1 MNDSVVQSSVMSK
14 RVVTQSWVT
23 SVIMEPKPMVSQT
36 HCMMSASKMCH
47 PMMTHAHT
55 MLSNSIVSK
64 PNMTQ
69 THPMVS
75 NSMVPNPMVANT
87 NPMVS
92 MACSKMDNWVS
103 TSMHCMMDRLNML
116 DHWFWMHYM
125 VVLMHMHKGLE
136 GRQVLLGVSK
146 GWHGVGG
153 H

>member
-36 HCMMSASKMCH
+36 HCMMSASNMCH
-47 PMMTHAHT
+47 PMMTHAHI
-55 MLSNSIVSK
+55 MRSNSMVPK
-64 PNMTQ
+64 PKMTQ
-69 THPMVS
+69 THPME
-75 NSMVPNPMVANT
+75 PNT
-87 NPMVS
+87 NTMVS

-125 VVLMHMHKGLE
+125 VVLMHMDKGLE

-146 GWHGVGG
+146 GWHGVGC

>member
-36 HCMMSASKMCH
+36 HCMMSSNMCH
-47 PMMTHAHT
+47 PMMTHAHI
-55 MLSNSIVSK
+55 MRSNSMVPK
-64 PNMTQ
+64 PKMTQ
-69 THPMVS
+69 THPMEP
-75 NSMVPNPMVANT
+75 NSMVPNTNT
-87 NPMVS
+87 MVS
-92 MACSKMDNWVS
+92 MACSKMDNWMS

>member
-36 HCMMSASKMCH
+36 HCMMSASNMCH
-47 PMMTHAHT
+47 PMMTHAHI
-55 MLSNSIVSK
+55 MR
-64 PNMTQ
+64 
-69 THPMVS
+69 S
-75 NSMVPNPMVANT
+75 NSMMPKPKMAQTPPMEPNT
-87 NPMVS
+87 NTMVS
-92 MACSKMDNWVS
+92 MACSKMDNWMS

-125 VVLMHMHKGLE
+125 VVLMHMDKGLE

>member
-1 MNDSVVQSSVMSK
+1 
-14 RVVTQSWVT
+14 
-23 SVIMEPKPMVSQT
+23 MVSQT

-116 DHWFWMHYM
+116 DHWFWMHYV

-146 GWHGVGG
+146 GWHGVGC

>member
-36 HCMMSASKMCH
+36 HCMMSASNMCH
-47 PMMTHAHT
+47 PMMTHTHI
-55 MLSNSIVSK
+55 MRSNSMVPK
-64 PNMTQ
+64 PKMTQ
-69 THPMVS
+69 THPME
-75 NSMVPNPMVANT
+75 PNT
-87 NPMVS
+87 NTMVS
-92 MACSKMDNWVS
+92 MACSKMDNWMS

-146 GWHGVGG
+146 GWHGVGC

>member
-36 HCMMSASKMCH
+36 HCMMSSKMCH

-55 MLSNSIVSK
+55 MLSNSRVPK
-64 PNMTQ
+64 PKMTQ
-69 THPMVS
+69 THPREFKP
-75 NSMVPNPMVANT
+75 MVPNPMVPNT
-87 NPMVS
+87 NTMVS
-92 MACSKMDNWVS
+92 MACSKMDNWMS
-103 TSMHCMMDRLNML
+103 TSMHCMMDRFNML

-146 GWHGVGG
+146 GWHGVGC